1 MWYHSDCISMSIES
15 FRTGRSGLPL
25 GVYPYTYCQ
34 TVYTLP
40 SAVHANVKTNYT
52 KNLHVI
58 IKLTRKFDITQPIAH
73 LVLEA

>member
-1 MWYHSDCISMSIES
+1 MSIES